1 MHVVVLDNI
10 RSVYNVGSIF
20 RTANACGIGKVIL
33 CGITPG
39 PLDAKGRKRSDFAK
53 VSLGAEEK
61 VLWER
66 SATTVDALQSLR
78 DEGYYIVAIEQD
90 SSSVDYKDVVARSK
104 TCFVLGSEVEGI
116 NKDVLSLCDVV
127 AELPMLGSKESL
139 NVTIAFGIAS
149 YRILGI

>member
-66 SATTVDALQSLR
+66 SATTVDALQSLH
-78 DEGYYIVAIEQD
+78 DEGYYLVAIEQN
-90 SSSVDYKDVVARSK
+90 SSSVDYKDVSAQPK
-104 TCFVLGSEVEGI
+104 TCFVLGSEVGGI
-116 NKDVLSLCDVV
+116 DKEMLSLCDVV

-139 NVTIAFGIAS
+139 NVTIAFGIAA
-149 YRILGI
+149 YRILNI